1 MTLGKDVFTL
11 AYALRQ
17 LGAPRAIEGAE
28 AVRLEQV
35 CIDSRQAREGSLF
48 VALPGE
54 RTDGHLYV
62 AQAFAAGAK
71 AALIQRE
78 VPGVPT
84 LDLAAAH
91 LPERV
96 EAPIAIRVEN
106 TLAALQRLAKAYRRD
121 HPHLRVIGVT
131 GSVGKTTAKEAIAAV
146 LAQRFV
152 TLKNEG
158 NANNEIGLPLTLLTL
173 TPRYERAVLEMAMYA
188 LGEIALL
195 CDLAQPAL
203 GVVMN
208 VGPTHLERLGSIERI
223 AQAKAELVQALP
235 PEGLAILNGDDPR
248 VRAMAALS
256 AAPVVTFGLGPEND
270 LCALDVQTLGLG
282 GIVFEL
288 AVQTERFPQ
297 APQEAALRTPLLGR
311 HAVMPA
317 LAAVAVGLAEGLT
330 WEEITRGLEAMGGGP
345 RLVPKRLSS
354 GALLLDDTYNASP
367 ASCQAALDLLAS
379 LAGRRI
385 AVLGDMLEL
394 GDYERE
400 AHREVGALCAS
411 RVEHL
416 LTVGHRAR
424 WIAESAREAGLPPQD
439 ITMVE
444 TNQEA
449 LDWLKTFLREGDVVL
464 IKGSRGMAMEEIVYG
479 LEGSG

>member
-1 MTLGKDVFTL
+1 MFTL
-11 AYALRQ
+11 AYVIAQ
-17 LGAPRAIEGAE
+17 LGFPSPIEGAE
-28 AVRLEQV
+28 DVRLDHV

-78 VPGVPT
+78 VPGLPT
-84 LDLAAAH
+84 IDLTAAQA
-91 LPERV
+91 PERLEV
-96 EAPIAIRVEN
+96 PIALRVEN
-106 TLAALQRLAKAYRRD
+106 TLGALQRLAKAYRRD
-121 HPHLRVIGVT
+121 HPHLRVVGVT
-131 GSVGKTTAKEAIAAV
+131 GSVGKTTAKEAIATV

-173 TPRYERAVLEMAMYA
+173 MPHHERAVLEMAMYA
-188 LGEIALL
+188 VGEIALL
-195 CDLAQPAL
+195 CDLAQPTL

-223 AQAKAELVQALP
+223 AQAKAELVQALL

-248 VRAMAALS
+248 VRAMSALTS
-256 AAPVVTFGLGPEND
+256 APVVTFGLGPEND
-270 LCALDVQTLGLG
+270 LCAFDVQTLGLG
-282 GIVFEL
+282 GIVFEI
-288 AVQTERFPQ
+288 AIQTERFPE
-297 APQEAALRTPLLGR
+297 APRWATVHTPLLGS

-317 LAAVAVGLAEGLT
+317 LAAVAVGLAEGLC
-330 WEEITRGLEAMGGGP
+330 WEEITRGLEKMGSP
-345 RLVPKRLSS
+345 RLMPKRLAN

-400 AHREVGALCAS
+400 AHREVGAMCAS

-416 LTVGHRAR
+416 ITVGSRAR
-424 WIAESAREAGLPPQD
+424 WIAESAREAGLAASN
-439 ITMVE
+439 ITEVE

-449 LDWLKTFLREGDVVL
+449 LDLLKTLLREGDVVL
-464 IKGSRGMAMEEIVYG
+464 VKGSRGMAMEEIVHA
-479 LEGSG
+479 LEARE